1 MYINIYSY
9 KLWFIIMAN
18 NVFFLQNLKKK
29 HQQFMHIDI
38 RYNSKL
44 TNTKIKLIKLNINK
58 SNDMEK

>member
-1 MYINIYSY
+1 
-9 KLWFIIMAN
+9 
-18 NVFFLQNLKKK
+18 
-29 HQQFMHIDI
+29 MHIDI